1 MITPVVSIL
10 MPVYNTSRYLRE
22 AVDSILSQTFSDF
35 ELIVLND
42 CSPDNAEEI
51 LDEYKDPRIVRYLG
65 KENVGLANVLNIGML
80 MAKGKYIARMDS
92 DDLSTPN
99 RLEVQVD
106 YLEQHPDIDLC
117 SCGMTL
123 FGAKDGK
130 WVRESDPDKVKI
142 SALFF
147 SPILHA
153 SSVWRKE
160 SFEGMGLRFEQEM
173 VPAEDY
179 DLWCRALAKGLRMV
193 NIPDCMYLYRIHA
206 NQATENTGRTFL
218 REVEVRNRFLHA
230 IYPDAGEKAIADIA
244 SMKSCSDPEVFKR
257 IAGALLDLN
266 TKSRFFDTE
275 KLREQLDKRRQYLVG
290 ELLRQRFSWKL
301 FNSLSMKERIK
312 GIGINGYF
320 LKHFFEID
328 KCATSKL
335 RKHNRNKMGFAA
347 VALKGTKISLSSSS
361 DLVVKKGRL
370 TLNARWNKCDPFP
383 SMLVMAEDAHLCVDS
398 SFDIYSGSRIYIN
411 KGATLKL
418 GGGYIN
424 HNLNLSCFESIT
436 IGQGVAI
443 SENVT
448 IRDSDDHTIASSQ
461 HPVTK
466 PIVIGNHVWVGM
478 NVTILKGV
486 TIGNGSIIA
495 AGAVVTK
502 DVPENALVGGVPARV
517 IKTDVSWF

>member
-1 MITPVVSIL
+1 MSSPVVSIL
-10 MPVYNTSRYLRE
+10 MPVYNTSQYLRE
-22 AVDSILSQTFSDF
+22 AMDSMLSQTFADF

-42 CSPDNAEEI
+42 CSPDDSEDI
-51 LDEYKDPRIVRYLG
+51 LDEYKDPRIIRYLG
-65 KENVGLANVLNIGML
+65 KENVGLANVLNVGMQ
-80 MAKGKYIARMDS
+80 MARGKYIARMDS
-92 DDLSTPN
+92 DDLSTRN

-106 YLEQHPDIDLC
+106 YLDKHPDIDLC
-117 SCGMTL
+117 SCGMKL

-130 WVRESDPDKVKI
+130 WVRESDPDKVSI

-160 SFEGMGLRFEQEM
+160 SFDREGLHFEQEM

-179 DLWCRALAKGLRMV
+179 DLWCRALTKGLRMV

-206 NQATENTGRTFL
+206 NQATENTARTAR
-218 REVEVRNRFLHA
+218 REVEVRKRFLRT
-230 IYPDAGEKAIADIA
+230 IYPTAGDNLIARIA
-244 SMKSCSDPEVFKR
+244 SLKSVSAPDEFKQ
-257 IAGALLDLN
+257 IAGSLLKLN
-266 TKSRFFDTE
+266 AEAGFFDGD
-275 KLREQLDKRRQYLVG
+275 KLRDQLEKRRQYLVG
-290 ELLRQRFSWKL
+290 ESLRQHFSWER
-301 FNSLSMKERIK
+301 FNSLTMKERIK

-328 KCATSKL
+328 KRATFKL
-335 RKHNRNKMGFAA
+335 RKHNKNKMGFSA
-347 VALKGTKISLSSSS
+347 VALKGVKLSLSPSS
-361 DLVVKKGRL
+361 DLVVKKGRF
-370 TLNARWNKCDPFP
+370 TLNAKWDKCDPFP
-383 SMLVMAEDAHLCVDS
+383 SMLVMADDAHLCVEG
-398 SFDIYSGSRIYIN
+398 SFDIYSGAKIYIN
-411 KGATLKL
+411 KGASLVL

-424 HNLNLSCFESIT
+424 HNLNISCFERIT

-466 PIVIGNHVWVGM
+466 PIVIGDHVWIGM

-486 TIGNGSIIA
+486 TIGRGAIIA

-517 IKTDVSWF
+517 IKTGVSWY

>member
-1 MITPVVSIL
+1 MKSPVVSIL
-10 MPVYNTSRYLRE
+10 MPVYKTSQYLRE
-22 AVDSILSQTFSDF
+22 AVDSILSQTFTDF

-42 CSPDNAEEI
+42 CSPDNAEDI
-51 LDEYKDPRIVRYLG
+51 LDVFADPRLVWYLG
-65 KENVGLANVLNIGML
+65 EENVGLANVLNVGL
-80 MAKGKYIARMDS
+80 QMARGKYVARMDS

-106 YLEQHPDIDLC
+106 YLERHPEIDLC
-117 SCGMTL
+117 SCGMEL

-130 WVRESDPDKVKI
+130 WVRESDPDRVKI

-160 SFEGMGLRFEQEM
+160 SFDRKNLHFEQEM

-179 DLWCRALAKGLRMV
+179 DLWCRALTKGLRMV
-193 NIPDCMYLYRIHA
+193 NLPDCMYLYRIHA
-206 NQATENTGRTFL
+206 NQATENSARTS
-218 REVEVRNRFLHA
+218 RKEVEVRERFLHS
-230 IYPDAGEKAIADIA
+230 IYPDAEDKVIARIA
-244 SMKSCSDPEVFKR
+244 SLKSCSDPDEFKQ
-257 IAGALLDLN
+257 IAGLLMDLN
-266 TKSRFFDTE
+266 SKAGFFNGE
-275 KLREQLDKRRQYLVG
+275 KLSDQLEKRRQYLIR
-290 ELLRQRFSWKL
+290 ESLRDHFSWKK
-301 FNSLSMKERIK
+301 FNSLTLKERIK
-312 GIGINGYF
+312 GIGINGYY

-328 KCATSKL
+328 MRATFKL
-335 RKHNRNKMGFAA
+335 RKQNKNKMGFAA
-347 VALKGTKISLSSSS
+347 IALKGTKLSLSPSSS
-361 DLVVKKGRL
+361 LEVKNGRL
-370 TLNARWNKCDPFP
+370 TLNAKWDNCDPFP
-383 SMLVMAEDAHLCVDS
+383 SMLVMAEDAHLWVES
-398 SFDIYSGSRIYIN
+398 SFDIYTGAKIYIN
-411 KGATLKL
+411 KGASLKL

-448 IRDSDDHTIASSQ
+448 IRDSDDHTITSSQ
-461 HPVTK
+461 NPVTK
-466 PIVIGNHVWVGM
+466 PVVIGNHVWIGM

-486 TIGNGSIIA
+486 TVGSGSIIA

-517 IKTDVSWF
+517 IKAGVSWY